1 MWDCPQGHGSLAIGG
16 KTELGGRWPSN
27 YRGVVL
33 PGRTGC
39 AGQAWVIWREGR
51 RRQENGLTHL
61 FRTSLVYLNLAAKLA
76 QPVQPKLP

>member
-61 FRTSLVYLNLAAKLA
+61 FRTSLVYLNLAAKLV
-76 QPVQPKLP
+76 QPVLPKLP